1 MSNGNN
7 ALDDYLV
14 LLDKKKEASQEEE
27 GSKLL
32 NPPIICFLLILHLFL
47 IAFDISKQMF
57 YLVPSKITSFRTPY
71 HIMKISQ
78 DFVTYISKTCKSEAK
93 RSRDIES
100 RG

>member
-27 GSKLL
+27 VL

-71 HIMKISQ
+71 NIMKITQ
-78 DFVTYISKTCKSEAK
+78 NLVTIVTY
-93 RSRDIES
+93 
-100 RG
+100 

>member
-32 NPPIICFLLILHLFL
+32 NPPIICFFLLILHLFL

-57 YLVPSKITSFRTPY
+57 YFVPSKITSFRTPY
-71 HIMKISQ
+71 NIMKITQ
-78 DFVTYISKTCKSEAK
+78 DLVTFVSN
-93 RSRDIES
+93 
-100 RG
+100 

>member
-57 YLVPSKITSFRTPY
+57 YLVPSKIMSFRTLY
-71 HIMKISQ
+71 NIMKITQ
-78 DFVTYISKTCKSEAK
+78 NLVTFVTY
-93 RSRDIES
+93 
-100 RG
+100 

>member
-71 HIMKISQ
+71 NIMKITQ
-78 DFVTYISKTCKSEAK
+78 DLVTFVTN
-93 RSRDIES
+93 
-100 RG
+100 

>member
-14 LLDKKKEASQEEE
+14 LLDKKKEASQE

-57 YLVPSKITSFRTPY
+57 YLVPSKITSFRTP
-71 HIMKISQ
+71 
-78 DFVTYISKTCKSEAK
+78 
-93 RSRDIES
+93 
-100 RG
+100 